1 MEVFM
6 HGLPD
11 HQLSSRTVEAQLMQ
25 YMKPLGIRREDF
37 GCEKSPARRI
47 AHLTFWRRS
56 DAEKF
61 LLRHSEIDPTTGKPP
76 TQPFVPAGS
85 SRRTKGPA
93 RHQGPKPRARL
104 HILGAPVWCR
114 ASDRP
119 VDDIT
124 LRGIRDEA
132 EAARLAEK
140 ERVATGAAND
150 HRNSSVDFNV
160 GGFSCGH
167 YAYVA
172 KDLTFFPEQEWSW
185 QGSARFAKLNLTV
198 TLKDGI
204 HIRIPLSSI
213 HEIVWSPSGL
223 LTLTLV
229 DVPYFFTREHTIVEK
244 LALLQLSGSR
254 SQQDKTNRMIA
265 LDEAHTKI
273 AGTCLIYQFRVV
285 DHNLQQKISKLER
298 RNFTTISRYNLPV
311 SRQPHPTLGNF
322 QNQYELLRQDL
333 DSAVTDS
340 SLSFDVLFVLQALL
354 FNAYMHPRLLR
365 EMLRELRRRHKV
377 DTLAGRKPISA
388 PAVKA
393 LMENTDFPSPFG
405 DPSHFDLGAIM
416 DWISEKHAEIESGY
430 NLRFGEVQSRNLTNI
445 FRAVVTPTRITLH
458 GPEVETKNRVLRK
471 HPEHQD
477 HFLRVQFC
485 DEGSRDLRFEA
496 GVSVER
502 VYERFKDVLLR
513 GIRLPG
519 RVYHFLGFSHSSLRT
534 SSVWFCAP
542 FYDKHN
548 GGEFVTHMKII
559 ERLGKFT
566 HIRCPAKFAARIGQA
581 FSETPSVVPLSS
593 HSDILIK
600 HVPDIH
606 SADGARCFSDGV
618 GSVSEKMMHIIWA
631 YVPMKKNAPTCFQIR
646 HAGCKGM
653 LALDTT
659 LPGKIICF
667 RDSMKKFESNDQ
679 DNLEICDT
687 GSKAIPLVLNRQM
700 IKILEDMGVDK
711 KWFMKLQSYRLTE
724 LQAVTSNPYNVQNFL
739 HTQNVGQPISLGK
752 FIYFAHN
759 NGMDYRQDPFL
770 RGVVEAVVLRELRLL
785 KHKARIPVSKGKTLF
800 GLIDE
805 TGLLREGQVYVTF
818 ASEKIPGFQK
828 PPRHR
833 QPVVV
838 TRSPA
843 LHPGDIQMATNIIPP
858 PDHPLAA
865 HRNCIFFSQHGS
877 RDLPSMLSG
886 GDLDGDIYNI
896 IWDKEALPERMFMPA
911 DYSSAPPQDIG
922 RPVEREDI
930 VQHFVDFMKNDNLGA
945 IATRHMILADQMSD
959 GTLHADCRK
968 LAELHSTAVDFSK
981 TGIPVDM
988 KELPRTNRYRPDFL
1002 SPGPIAH
1009 LHDKDEILMEQYHA
1023 PDPDEELEHGEAPR
1037 FKYYK
1042 SDKILGELYREVDE
1056 EKIWHHDVHRRVA
1069 ATGPSFWEK
1078 FLNLAFNRAVAV
1090 GAVGW
1095 PVRVDEAWRIKGAY
1109 DDAIYGHMCKFSDHP
1124 IQPISELEV
1133 FIGHIHNKTGPQT
1146 HRQRDS
1152 SNKLRDSFDRT
1163 AAYFTKQMRRGSASL
1178 AHDQDGDDDDE
1189 PAPLTGY
1196 LPELGHSAALD
1207 LCLACVCV
1215 SSLHDCPS
1223 LVDLVPGAKPVPG
1236 RKRGGDNDDGGMKSF
1251 RVVAATALMKEL
1263 KILEAALTSARQDGG
1278 ARGGGGFVGVS
1289 G

>member
-1 MEVFM
+1 M

-11 HQLSSRTVEAQLMQ
+11 HQLSSQTVEDQLMQ
-25 YMKPLGIRREDF
+25 FMKPLGIQREDF
-37 GCEKSPARRI
+37 VCEKSPARRI

-76 TQPFVPAGS
+76 TQPFAQASPG
-85 SRRTKGPA
+85 RRTKGSA

-104 HILGAPVWCR
+104 YILGSKVWCR
-114 ASDRP
+114 ASDRA

-124 LRGIRDEA
+124 IRGIKHAA
-132 EAARLAEK
+132 ETARLAEK
-140 ERVATGAAND
+140 ERAATGSANNNKD
-150 HRNSSVDFNV
+150 SSVDFNV
-160 GGFSCGH
+160 DGFSCGH
-167 YAYVA
+167 YAYLGR
-172 KDLTFFPEQEWSW
+172 DLIFFPEREWTW

-198 TLKDGI
+198 TLKDGVN
-204 HIRIPLSSI
+204 IRIPLSSI
-213 HEIVWSPSGL
+213 HEIVWSSTGL

-229 DVPYFFTREHTIVEK
+229 DAPYFFTQEHTIVER
-244 LALLQLSGSR
+244 LALLQLSGNR
-254 SQQDKTNRMIA
+254 GQQDKINRMIA
-265 LDEAHTKI
+265 LDDAHAKI
-273 AGTCLIYQFRVV
+273 VGTCLIYQFRIA
-285 DHNLQQKISKLER
+285 DHNLQQKMSKLER
-298 RNFTTISRYNLPV
+298 RNFTTVTRYNLLV
-311 SRQPHPTLGNF
+311 SRQPHPTLGDF
-322 QNQYELLRQDL
+322 QYQYELLRQDL
-333 DSAVTDS
+333 DSATTER

-354 FNAYMHPRLLR
+354 FNAYMHPCLLR
-365 EMLRELRRRHKV
+365 EMLRELRRRHRA

-388 PAVKA
+388 AAVKA
-393 LMENTDFPSPFG
+393 LMEDTDFPSPYG
-405 DPSHFDLGAIM
+405 DPSHFELGAII
-416 DWISEKHAEIESGY
+416 DWVSEKHAEIESGY
-430 NLRFGEVQSRNLTNI
+430 DLRFGEVQSPNLTNI

-471 HPEHQD
+471 HPGHQD
-477 HFLRVQFC
+477 YFLRVQFC
-485 DEGSRDLRFEA
+485 DEGSRDLRFEN

-502 VYERFKDVLLR
+502 VYQRFKDVLLR

-519 RVYHFLGFSHSSLRT
+519 RIYHFLGFSHSSLRT

-542 FYDKHN
+542 FFDKHT
-548 GGEFVTHMKII
+548 ETLITHLKII
-559 ERLGKFT
+559 EGLGKFE

-593 HSDILIK
+593 YSDIVIK
-600 HVPDIH
+600 HIPDLH
-606 SADGARCFSDGV
+606 SPDKSRCFSDGV
-618 GSVSEKMMHIIWA
+618 GSVSKEMMHIIWA
-631 YVPMKKNAPTCFQIR
+631 HVPMKKNAPTCFQIR

-659 LPGKIICF
+659 LPGKTICF
-667 RDSMKKFESNDQ
+667 RESMKKFDSPDQ
-679 DNLEICDT
+679 EDLEICDT
-687 GSKAIPLVLNRQM
+687 GSKATPLVLNRQM

-711 KWFMKLQSYRLTE
+711 KWLMKLQSYRLKE
-724 LQAVTSNPYNVQNFL
+724 LQAVTANPYNVQNFL

-759 NGMDYRQDPFL
+759 NGMDYRQEPFL
-770 RGVVEAVVLRELRLL
+770 RGVVEAVVLQELRLL

-805 TGLLREGQVYVTF
+805 TGLLREGQIYVTF
-818 ASEKIPGFQK
+818 ASEKVPGFQK
-828 PPRHR
+828 PPHHKQR
-833 QPVVV
+833 VIV

-865 HRNCIFFSQHGS
+865 HRNSVIFSQHGS

-896 IWDKEALPERMFMPA
+896 IWDKEAMPERMFKPA
-911 DYSSAPPQDIG
+911 DYAIAPPQDIG

-930 VQHFVDFMKNDNLGA
+930 IQHFVNFMRNDNLGA
-945 IATRHMILADQMSD
+945 IATRHVILADQMAE
-959 GTLHADCRK
+959 GTLHPDCLK

-981 TGIPVDM
+981 TGIPVNM
-988 KELPRTNRYRPDFL
+988 KDLPRTNRFRPDFL

-1009 LHDKDEILMEQYHA
+1009 LHDRDEILMEQYRA
-1023 PDPDEELEHGEAPR
+1023 PDPSEELEHGEAPR
-1037 FKYYK
+1037 FKYYR

-1056 EKIWHHDVHRRVA
+1056 EKIWHHDVHRRIA
-1069 ATGPSFWEK
+1069 SKGPSFWEK
-1078 FLNLAFNRAVAV
+1078 FLKLAFDRAAAV
-1090 GAVGW
+1090 GAMSW
-1095 PVRVDEAWRIKGAY
+1095 PVRVDEARRIKGAY

-1124 IQPISELEV
+1124 VQPISELEV

-1152 SNKLRDSFDRT
+1152 SHKLRDAFDRT
-1163 AAYFTKQMRRGSASL
+1163 AAYFTKQMRRGSSSL
-1178 AHDQDGDDDDE
+1178 AHDPDGDDDDE

-1196 LPELGHSAALD
+1196 LLELGPSAALD

-1223 LVDLVPGAKPVPG
+1223 LVDLVPGANPVPR
-1236 RKRGGDNDDGGMKSF
+1236 RKRGGDNDDRGLQSF
-1251 RVVAATALMKEL
+1251 RIVAATALVKEL
-1263 KILEAALTSARQDGG
+1263 RILEAALMGAGQDGSV
-1278 ARGGGGFVGVS
+1278 RGGGGFVGVS